1 MTLDR
6 KVALRRADRAG
17 ALGGVGL
24 PAVLLLAATCMATP
38 IACADQGSSLWSGVR
53 DAVDLSVSA
62 GARYEDNLVVEELDS
77 VSLQSD
83 IARVGSVDL
92 DVSHELEGTGRLG
105 VGYFLEQRRFE
116 QYPGYDLD
124 LHYGYGDV
132 SRKLGPVRWTTRL
145 SGSVADLGGVRLLE
159 NRQLGLQLT
168 GLASRTLYLR
178 GELAFKQTDL
188 LRAPERSSDD
198 TRAQLAGYY
207 FLDGTAHY
215 LSANYRFNAKRAEQF
230 RFDYDAHRF
239 GVLYNRRLS
248 SWATLKLDWRYE
260 ERQYLSD
267 DSTTASGPR
276 MDERQ
281 RWRGRLEVPI
291 GKRLELELRYER
303 RDYASNLAS
312 VDYTDNRLEA
322 RFTLELL

>member
-1 MTLDR
+1 MVTIPGV
-6 KVALRRADRAG
+6 K
-17 ALGGVGL
+17 LGGVL
-24 PAVLLLAATCMATP
+24 APLSLLSALCIVVPVAQAEEGKDDSAF
-38 IACADQGSSLWSGVR
+38 WRGVG

-77 VSLQSD
+77 VSRQSD
-83 IARVGSVDL
+83 VARVGSVDL
-92 DVSHELEGTGRLG
+92 DVAHSYGKDGRVG
-105 VGYFLEQRRFE
+105 AGYFLEQRRFE
-116 QYPGYDLD
+116 EYPGYDLD

-132 SRKLGPVRWTTRL
+132 SHKVGPVRWTTRL
-145 SGSVADLGGVRLLE
+145 DGSVAHLGGVRLLE
-159 NRQLGLQLT
+159 NRKLGLQLS
-168 GLASRTLYLR
+168 GLASRSFYLR
-178 GELAFKQTDL
+178 GELAFRQTDL

-239 GVLYNRRLS
+239 GLLYNRRLS

-267 DSTTASGPR
+267 ASTPASGSR
-276 MDERQ
+276 LDERQ

-291 GKRLELELRYER
+291 GKRLELELRYEH